1 MSASEV
7 VSGFPVCLKNAVL
20 TLVAGTNNQAY
31 NSGLE
36 EGMENEL
43 YRAVSSDVACQ
54 TAKAKALEVLMNLEV
69 GEHAGN
75 RKYLLN
81 F

>member
-1 MSASEV
+1 M
-7 VSGFPVCLKNAVL
+7 L
-20 TLVAGTNNQAY
+20 TLTFVAGINNQAY
-31 NSGLE
+31 NYALE
-36 EGMENEL
+36 EGMENDL

>member
-1 MSASEV
+1 M
-7 VSGFPVCLKNAVL
+7 L
-20 TLVAGTNNQAY
+20 TLTFVAGTNNQAY
-31 NSGLE
+31 NYALE
-36 EGMENEL
+36 EGMENDL

>member
-1 MSASEV
+1 
-7 VSGFPVCLKNAVL
+7 
-20 TLVAGTNNQAY
+20 
-31 NSGLE
+31 
-36 EGMENEL
+36 MENDL

-81 F
+81 FWSGDFKLMVHFG

>member
-1 MSASEV
+1 MT
-7 VSGFPVCLKNAVL
+7 L
-20 TLVAGTNNQAY
+20 TFVAGTNNQAY
-31 NSGLE
+31 NYALE
-36 EGMENEL
+36 EGMENDL

-81 F
+81 FWSGDFKLMVHFG